1 MWQELAAAIDEE
13 DVAKFTTIVKEFDSM
28 TQLVHSSPPLKL
40 WIHTVI
46 FMLDFYQFVA
56 ICILGFSK
64 FDRSL

>member
-40 WIHTVI
+40 
-46 FMLDFYQFVA
+46 
-56 ICILGFSK
+56 
-64 FDRSL
+64 